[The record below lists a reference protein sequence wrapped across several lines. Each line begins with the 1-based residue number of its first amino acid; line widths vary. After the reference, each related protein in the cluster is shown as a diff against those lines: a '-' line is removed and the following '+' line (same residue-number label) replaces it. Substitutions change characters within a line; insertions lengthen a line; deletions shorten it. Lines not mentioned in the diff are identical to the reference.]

1 MPTKTLY
8 VIDGF
13 AQIFRAYYAIRG
25 GMTSPTTGE
34 PTSVVFGFAGMLVKL
49 LGQYRPDYVAV
60 AFDSPGRGFRGELF
74 PDYKATRQPTPE
86 DLTSQIP
93 RVRELIAAFGIPV
106 LSADGYEADDVIA
119 TLAHY
124 AADHADIE
132 LRIVSK
138 DKDLEQLLGDRVTMV
153 DVQNDTAMDVAGLLA
168 AKGVRPEQVV
178 DMLTLMGDTS
188 DNVPGVPG
196 IGPKTAAQL
205 ISEFGDLD
213 SLLANLDQVKGKKRE
228 SIEASLGYLP
238 LSRELITLRRD
249 VPLTLDLEAMRAKPP
264 ALDLVLPLFETLGF
278 NRFREEVRRLA
289 AEAGAPR
296 PEAVAETAPVEAA
309 PLAAAGSGSYRC
321 VTTEAELL
329 ALVGE
334 LAGCELLA
342 VDTETTGLGRDAAL
356 VGLSLAWRD
365 GEGVYIPTLAPEGE
379 AHLDADTVLALLRPV
394 LEDPALPKCGHN
406 VKFDAA
412 VLRRCGVP
420 LRGVVC
426 DTMLAGML
434 LDPANSAYKLE
445 TMAEELLGRAMIPI
459 GELIDQQVQMSLF
472 DEPADGALP
481 SSMEQVP
488 LAKITA
494 YAAED
499 AEVTLALCR
508 RLLGRLDEQGMG
520 RLMREVEGPLTCVL
534 AEMEHAGILCDTTEL
549 RRQGAALSGRVD
561 ELKAAIF
568 ELVGHEFAIDS
579 TKQLAT
585 VLFDEIGLKEG
596 RRTKTGRSTDIAV
609 LERLA
614 QEEDVAEPKSAVP
627 RLVIEYRQ
635 LTKLISTYLTSLA
648 DATDPRDGRV
658 RTTFHQMVTATGRL
672 ASQGPNLQNIPVRT
686 DLGRQVRRA
695 FVAPPGGVLLA
706 ADYSQIELRLLAHLS
721 ADENLITAFREGA
734 DIHTWVAARVFGV
747 SQEEVTREQRGH
759 AKTINFGII
768 YGVTP
773 YGLARRIPGLG
784 NEGAMDLIADYK
796 RRFPGIA
803 RFLGECVEMA
813 QNQGYVATILGRR
826 RAIPEIRSTNG
837 NTRSLGERLA
847 INSVVQGSAADLI
860 KVAMVRL
867 QDRIE
872 ADRLPMRMLLQ
883 IHDELIFEAPAEQAD
898 DLAAIVQT
906 EMEGAMSLDVPLEAE
921 CGQGRDWLEA
931 K

>member
-1 MPTKTLY
+1 MPTKSLY

-25 GMTSPTTGE
+25 GMTSPATGE
-34 PTSVVFGFAGMLVKL
+34 PTSAVFGFAGMLVKL
-49 LGQYRPDYVAV
+49 LGQYQPDYVVV
-60 AFDSPGRGFRGELF
+60 AFDSPGRGLRGEMY
-74 PDYKATRQPTPE
+74 PEYKATRQPTPE

-93 RVRELIAAFGIPV
+93 RIRELIAAFGIPV
-106 LSADGYEADDVIA
+106 LLADGYEADDVIA

-124 AADHADIE
+124 VQHHEDIE

-138 DKDLEQLLGDRVTMV
+138 DKDLEQLLGERVVMV
-153 DVQNDTAMDVAGLLA
+153 DVQNDTTLDAAGLLA
-168 AKGVRPEQVV
+168 TKGVRPEQVV

-205 ISEFGDLD
+205 VTEFGDLD
-213 SLLANLDQVKGKKRE
+213 NLLANLDQVKGKKRE
-228 SIEASLGYLP
+228 SIEASLSYLP
-238 LSRELITLRRD
+238 LSRQLVTLVRD
-249 VPLTLDLEAMRAKPP
+249 VPIEMDLEAMRTQPP
-264 ALDLVLPLFETLGF
+264 ALDRLLPLFEQLGF

-289 AEAGAPR
+289 AEAGQAP
-296 PEAVAETAPVEAA
+296 PEPAPAEVVPTELAP
-309 PLAAAGSGSYRC
+309 PGSGRYRC
-321 VTTEAELL
+321 VTTEPDLL
-329 ALVGE
+329 AVTRA
-334 LAGCELLA
+334 LAGCDLLA
-342 VDTETTGLGRDAAL
+342 VDTETTGLGRDADL
-356 VGLSLAWRD
+356 VGISLAWED
-365 GEGVYIPTLAPEGE
+365 GHGVYIPTLAPAGE
-379 AHLDADTVLALLRPV
+379 AHLDADTVLAMLRPV
-394 LEDPALPKCGHN
+394 LEDPSVPKCGHN

-412 VLRRCGVP
+412 VLRRQGVP

-426 DTMLAGML
+426 DSMLAGML

-445 TMAEELLGRAMIPI
+445 TMAEQLLGRAMIPI

-472 DEPADGALP
+472 DEPGDGALP
-481 SSMEQVP
+481 SSMEAVP
-488 LAKITA
+488 LAKITP

-508 RLLGRLDEQGMG
+508 KLLARLDEQGMG
-520 RLMREVEGPLTCVL
+520 RLMREVEAPLTCVL
-534 AEMEHAGILCDTTEL
+534 AEMEHAGILCDTVEL
-549 RRQGAALSGRVD
+549 RRQGAALSVRVE

-568 ELVGHEFAIDS
+568 EVVGHEFVIDS
-579 TKQLAT
+579 TKQLGN

-614 QEEDVAEPKSAVP
+614 QEEDIEQPKTAVP

-648 DATDPRDGRV
+648 DATDPIDGRV

-706 ADYSQIELRLLAHLS
+706 ADYSQVELRLLAHLS
-721 ADENLITAFREGA
+721 GDENLIEAFRQGA
-734 DIHTWVAARVFGV
+734 DIHTWVASRVFGV
-747 SQEEVTREQRGH
+747 PAEEVTREQRGH

-784 NEGAMDLIADYK
+784 NDGAVELIGDYK

-813 QNQGYVATILGRR
+813 QNQGYVSTILGRR

-847 INSVVQGSAADLI
+847 INTVVQGSAADLI
-860 KVAMVRL
+860 KVAMVHL
-867 QDRIE
+867 QNRIE
-872 ADRLPMRMLLQ
+872 HDRLPLRMLLQ
-883 IHDELIFEAPAEQAD
+883 IHDELILEAPAEQAD
-898 DLAAIVQT
+898 DLAAVVQT
-906 EMEGAMSLDVPLEAE
+906 EMEGAMALDVPLEAE